1 MNDNNA
7 SGGNFQLKKGVCQ
20 IIGDNVLI
28 LFFTK
33 LEKFFDH
40 FEVIELYPS
49 PLRTNTPQKHK
60 YQRYFGQLKKNLSIS
75 ENKEI
80 FKTLSVP
87 KSV

>member
-1 MNDNNA
+1 MNGNNA

-28 LFFTK
+28 LFFFTK

-49 PLRTNTPQKHK
+49 PLRTNTP
-60 YQRYFGQLKKNLSIS
+60 LKSIS
-75 ENKEI
+75 TKDILDN
-80 FKTLSVP
+80 
-87 KSV
+87 